1 MRILM
6 INKFLYP
13 RGGAET
19 YMLRVGEQLTKMGHE
34 VQYFGMYDERNVVG
48 NQVNSYTKNVDFHEK
63 RLSAITYPFKIIY
76 SNENRQKLKI
86 VLDDFKPDI
95 VHLNN
100 INFQLTP
107 AIIDEIYNHHIP
119 MVQTVHDLQM
129 LCPNHL
135 MFQDFKVCERCK
147 GGNYM
152 ECIKHKCI
160 HNSLPKSVIGTLE
173 SYLYHMGDTYSKV
186 DTYICP
192 SRFMEEKLLEY
203 SDIYKDKTIFLQNF
217 IELPTMKGLQKK
229 PYVLYFGRFYE
240 EKGIRVLL
248 DAIKLCPN
256 IHFVFAGDGPLKDL
270 ITGQN
275 IEYVGFQTGDD
286 LRNLIEE
293 ASVSIYPSIWYE
305 NCPLSVLESESL
317 GTPVIAS
324 NLGGIPELIE
334 DNVTG
339 KMIPEMNAEKIAE
352 TIQDV
357 MGNPSLLEKMQ
368 KECVKKRDIFISL
381 TTYGEILEKIYE
393 KTCEKI

>member
-1 MRILM
+1 MRILL

-19 YMLRVGEQLTKMGHE
+19 YMLRIGEQLTKNGHE
-34 VQYFGMYDERNVVG
+34 VQYFGMYDEQNIVG
-48 NQVNSYTKNVDFHEK
+48 NNAESYTENVDFHK
-63 RLSAITYPFKIIY
+63 KQLSAITYPFKIIY
-76 SNENRQKLKI
+76 SRENRQKLKI

-107 AIIDEIYNHHIP
+107 AIIDEIYEQNIP
-119 MVQTVHDLQM
+119 MIQTVHDLQM

-173 SYLYHMGDTYSKV
+173 SYLYHIGTTYTKV
-186 DTYICP
+186 DAYICP
-192 SRFMEEKLLEY
+192 SRFIEGKLLEY
-203 SDIYKDKTIFLQNF
+203 SDIYRDKTIFLQNF
-217 IELPTMKGLQKK
+217 IELPTIKGLQKK

-240 EKGIRVLL
+240 EKGICVLL

-270 ITGQN
+270 IIGQN
-275 IEYVGFQTGDD
+275 IEYVGFQTGDN

-334 DNVTG
+334 DEKTG
-339 KMIPEMNAEKIAE
+339 RIVKEMNADNLAKVIHE
-352 TIQDV
+352 TIYNKNMLQI
-357 MGNPSLLEKMQ
+357 MNENCLNKRQTLISIQNYCERLEDIYDQ
-368 KECVKKRDIFISL
+368 IRKK
-381 TTYGEILEKIYE
+381 Y
-393 KTCEKI
+393 